1 MKWKEL
7 KELFNVKII
16 NNINDKLN
24 NLADA
29 LTNSIMSLLYGERF
43 DKLEDITEDDELSK
57 IWEIINEQ
65 CFGQLWESYDQGY
78 ADAYEEM
85 EGT

>member
-1 MKWKEL
+1 MD
-7 KELFNVKII
+7 
-16 NNINDKLN
+16 DKLN

-29 LTNSIMSLLYGERF
+29 LTNSIMSLFYGERF

-57 IWEIINEQ
+57 TWEIINEQ

-85 EGT
+85 EEHD